1 MNKTN
6 VVIIHVKVL
15 NKTNLQKQKNYLPK
29 RKQTNKLTM
38 TFENN

>member
-15 NKTNLQKQKNYLPK
+15 NKTNLQNKKIIYLK
-29 RKQTNKLTM
+29 GNKLT
-38 TFENN
+38 N

>member
-15 NKTNLQKQKNYLPK
+15 NKINLQNKKIIYLK
-29 RKQTNKLTM
+29 GNKLT
-38 TFENN
+38 N